1 MYSSNRKNFKNNY
14 LLLSRNKNKRSTNK
28 YKQYAHKKISK
39 KYTTPQTYLI
49 NIINNI
55 IYNEKTHVVAK
66 FKDYLILDDN
76 SEFLKR
82 YYRKYESNARLPKFF
97 EYYGTYSKI
106 YPNYTSLQEGK
117 FIYKNIQKKQRMID
131 LQEQMEI
138 KNKKKYSINSL
149 NEEEKENDVFSTDVI
164 HSILN
169 ETNKEDI
176 ETLFNINRDNLVKEE
191 KIFYE
196 KVYDIIETIE
206 KYKNA
211 NNNVHSVIHLD
222 NNSPKKNKSP
232 NKNCLNKNDILLKK
246 YYNLFASDLK
256 GNITSKKLIKNKNN
270 SMNMINKVYKKNLQS
285 NKNSNKNLNNE
296 DNNSKTDRTLIEKLE
311 NNFLQLS
318 KKNLLFSKKNSSNTQ
333 RESKREHSSMSKSNI
348 SLNSQKIKNTKL
360 PSKNIGQKS
369 LNINSVKNFKIPLTY
384 RINKID
390 HLISSNETYIKSPLT
405 NRSSSGKSISNQKN
419 NINITSIKNKIINLN
434 NNNPNNSSSKKIT
447 NNIIY
452 IINQNPFPTNINF
465 YNNNINQ
472 IFSNNNIN
480 INKPNSSRTL
490 ISKKNQTN
498 INSKKKNND
507 NGSSKE
513 KKDNNLN
520 NKNKIQK
527 RNQSTIINSASNNL
541 LMTSRDVH
549 YKEINLIKNSLK
561 GKRDKSNKNN
571 NSTYNNKNK
580 DDVKINLKQQSSVS
594 RNKKLEN
601 YNQNG
606 YSINKGS
613 ESDSLSKVAFIDVI
627 HMKKNIIKGI
637 NIKNFS
643 KVFNVNISQSKNDN
657 NNK

>member
-333 RESKREHSSMSKSNI
+333 RESKREYSSMSKSNI

-490 ISKKNQTN
+490 ISKKTN

>member
-333 RESKREHSSMSKSNI
+333 RESK
-348 SLNSQKIKNTKL
+348 

>member
-285 NKNSNKNLNNE
+285 DKNSNKNLNNE

-333 RESKREHSSMSKSNI
+333 RESKREYSSMSKSNI

-419 NINITSIKNKIINLN
+419 NINISSIKNKIINLN

-490 ISKKNQTN
+490 ISKKTN

-513 KKDNNLN
+513 KKDNNSN

-643 KVFNVNISQSKNDN
+643 KVFNVNLSQSKNDN